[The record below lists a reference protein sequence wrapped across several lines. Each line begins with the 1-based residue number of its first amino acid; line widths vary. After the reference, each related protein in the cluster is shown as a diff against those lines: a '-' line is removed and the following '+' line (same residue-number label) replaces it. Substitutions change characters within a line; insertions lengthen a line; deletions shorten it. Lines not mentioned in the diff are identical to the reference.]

1 MAYEMK
7 GTLVKMMDRQDFPSG
22 FYKRDFVVRSE
33 EQYPQDVKFTLTK
46 ERVEMLDQFQE
57 GQIVEVGFDI
67 RGREYNGNYYVDL
80 NAWRMKAADGAA
92 AATPAAGGSS
102 DANAAPAMPEV
113 KPMAATP
120 EPSSEDAD
128 DLPF

>member
-46 ERVEMLDQFQE
+46 ERVEMLDAFQE
-57 GQIVEVGFDI
+57 GQAVQVSFDI

-80 NAWRMKAADGAA
+80 NAWRMSAAEGGTAP
-92 AATPAAGGSS
+92 ATPSEAQ
-102 DANAAPAMPEV
+102 ANASMPDV
-113 KPMAATP
+113 KPMPAQP
-120 EPSSEDAD
+120 MGGDDES

>member
-7 GTLVKMMDRQDFPSG
+7 GTLIKMMDRQDFPSG

-92 AATPAAGGSS
+92 PGAPAASEG
-102 DANAAPAMPEV
+102 ATAPAMADV
-113 KPMAATP
+113 KPMAAAP
-120 EPSSEDAD
+120 EPSNEDPD

>member
-7 GTLVKMMDRQDFPSG
+7 GTLVKIMDRQDFPSG

-46 ERVEMLDQFQE
+46 ERVEMLDAFQE
-57 GQIVEVGFDI
+57 GQSVQVGFDI

-80 NAWRMKAADGAA
+80 NAWKMSPADGA
-92 AATPAAGGSS
+92 PSQ
-102 DANAAPAMPEV
+102 AAPRDAQAPTSMPDV
-113 KPMAATP
+113 KPMPAQP
-120 EPSSEDAD
+120 MGGDDES

>member
-22 FYKRDFVVRSE
+22 FFKRDFVVRTE
-33 EQYPQDVKFTLTK
+33 EQYPQDVKFTLVK
-46 ERVEMLDQFQE
+46 EKVDFLDAFQE
-57 GQIVEVGFDI
+57 GQALTVSFDI

-80 NAWRMKAADGAA
+80 NAWRLTAAEGAAPSAPA
-92 AATPAAGGSS
+92 AATN
-102 DANAAPAMPEV
+102 DAPKPLPEV
-113 KPMAATP
+113 PSMPASGAAD
-120 EPSSEDAD
+120 ED

>member
-22 FYKRDFVVRSE
+22 FFKRDFVVRTE
-33 EQYPQDVKFTLTK
+33 EQYPQDVKFTLVK
-46 ERVEMLDQFQE
+46 EKVDFLDAFQE
-57 GQIVEVGFDI
+57 GQPLTVSFDI

-80 NAWRMKAADGAA
+80 NAWRLTAAEGAA
-92 AATPAAGGSS
+92 PSAPAAVSG
-102 DANAAPAMPEV
+102 DAPKPLPEV
-113 KPMAATP
+113 
-120 EPSSEDAD
+120 PSMPASGGADDD

>member
-1 MAYEMK
+1 MK

-22 FYKRDFVVRSE
+22 FFKRDFVVRTE

-46 ERVEMLDQFQE
+46 EKVDFLDAFQE
-57 GQIVEVGFDI
+57 GQSLTVTFDI

-80 NAWRMKAADGAA
+80 NAWSLKAADGAA
-92 AATPAAGGSS
+92 TSAPAAAKST
-102 DANAAPAMPEV
+102 DAPKPLPEV
-113 KPMAATP
+113 
-120 EPSSEDAD
+120 PSMPASGGADDD